1 MFLIVNLNPAIDR
14 IYQIPGFQLNQIH
27 RTAQVL
33 AQAGG
38 KGINVARA
46 SRILGQ
52 APLVTGFLG
61 GFHGQLVQADLKK
74 AGILHDFS
82 PIEQETR
89 TCLILIDPEQNT
101 QTVVNEQGPV
111 IAEFELQ
118 LFLNKF
124 AALVSRVSL
133 VLFSGSIPSALF
145 PGIYRDLIQIA
156 HCRQVPCLLDASQA
170 ALKEAM
176 EAVPEI
182 VKVNL
187 QEFHDVFCSSLHLR
201 LQCWPEDFAELWPF
215 AKTMFIHG
223 TKHVVIT
230 LGGAGAVWFSPQE
243 CAWIHA
249 PEVRAVNT
257 IGSGDA
263 MAAAMACELVE
274 NPHDM
279 RQALI
284 SGIAA
289 GTANATTGGLRFSLE
304 LYTELRNQVWFTPL
318 HF

>member
-1 MFLIVNLNPAIDR
+1 
-14 IYQIPGFQLNQIH
+14 
-27 RTAQVL
+27 
-33 AQAGG
+33 
-38 KGINVARA
+38 
-46 SRILGQ
+46 
-52 APLVTGFLG
+52 
-61 GFHGQLVQADLKK
+61 
-74 AGILHDFS
+74 
-82 PIEQETR
+82 
-89 TCLILIDPEQNT
+89 
-101 QTVVNEQGPV
+101 
-111 IAEFELQ
+111 
-118 LFLNKF
+118 
-124 AALVSRVSL
+124 
-133 VLFSGSIPSALF
+133 
-145 PGIYRDLIQIA
+145 
-156 HCRQVPCLLDASQA
+156 LLDASQA

-215 AKTMFIHG
+215 ANTMFIHG